1 MSYKTGFY
9 EGRLGI
15 GLSSTMGMGDGNPRY
30 PLDINGDIRL
40 TGSIVNGDGQVLSLV
55 PTESLWT
62 IGNSNLSY
70 TGGNVG
76 IGTTSPS
83 DFLTVRHGTSSGST
97 YRGIALEE
105 NDGTL
110 RWRTALTGANG
121 SNHCYQYMVNAS
133 GTTTVQIHADGNSY
147 FNAGNV
153 GIGTTTPQS
162 GLDIHKS
169 HPLTGLME
177 SDGITFST
185 EAVGSPNWGLGYI
198 GGYHKANNGSA
209 SGFPGGIIFK
219 TKPANSTADYNFN
232 DSMVIDAAGNVG
244 IGTTEPKAKL
254 HVEGGH
260 LLITEGEK
268 SKDETGGCIQ
278 FHSVENG
285 SDTAMWGQDYAHS
298 LIADVKYGS
307 GGYNEN
313 SEMMFYKGNNADGS
327 YGPDRFHFIGTGDF
341 RITLGGTSDATGKHG
356 HEVARHHSS
365 WANGQTPK
373 FIVKSSGNVGIGTTS
388 PDGLLDIEGNTNS
401 GVRTYH
407 KNLSTGTSSYVEK
420 TFKAGD
426 NELRIGVSADSYS
439 DSNWNNAWLY
449 SLHKNL
455 KLTTAY
461 DMIFCAGGA
470 STERMRITSI
480 GRIEQTITDSYL
492 QSWNRSGHSQWWA
505 HIESSYF
512 TIHRNGVG
520 HCGRFYASTNE
531 NGLVFN
537 RACRANYTQYY
548 TNYGGWNAGL
558 LCGAGP
564 MGGSSPLNWT
574 ASYACVFT
582 TNGNLHLDNK
592 SGYTTYI
599 NYYSSGNIHLCS
611 AGGKVTIGGT
621 TASAPLHVHGY
632 ASDSGQAYW
641 ISRSDGWW
649 GNNQNY
655 TVNFG
660 AQIDYGL
667 WVGGRLGVAS
677 DRRIKEN
684 IVDVPDHDALEMLR
698 NIPCRYY
705 EYKDKV
711 SRGIDKTI
719 GFIAQEVREKMP
731 MAVSLQKSLIP
742 NEMRKLENISWEE
755 ITDNSTKR
763 YKLTSDLSD
772 CNGIIYRFFVSNEP
786 SGNDECKKEIIGNQD
801 DTFTFEKKW
810 NNVFC
815 YGKEVDDFHVL
826 DKQKLFALNFSATQE
841 LDRKVIAL
849 ENENA
854 ELKTKVNT
862 LESELAAIKQH
873 LGI

>member
-1 MSYKTGFY
+1 MSFKD
-9 EGRLGI
+9 GRI
-15 GLSSTMGMGDGNPRY
+15 GVGKDPIF
-30 PLDINGDIRL
+30 PLDISGSARIDGDLVLGGRFSDSAGNPILLGGGSGATSTPQQNQDGVPSWSSSSLKTSFSGNVGIGIDPTTIALNVRPSGNDNGIKVQTSTSNTYAYSAQFLGNSGRGLTVVANGAVGIGTTTLSDIEYNNLRIVGNNGNNGSYQIYASDAKYGIYVKTDNESSSYICGQF
-40 TGSIVNGDGQVLSLV
+40 TGSTGKGLQIRSNGNAYFTGGNVGIGTSSPYVPLHASCGTFASTGENSPQAYNTTAYANVSAAFTRTNSDGGNTYGLF
-55 PTESLWT
+55 
-62 IGNSNLSY
+62 IGNLGNTGGTYLQNLSINNNNY
-70 TGGNVG
+70 YNLLLQPNGGNVG
-76 IGTTSPS
+76 IGTTSPGEK
-83 DFLTVRHGTSSGST
+83 LCV
-97 YRGIALEE
+97 
-105 NDGTL
+105 
-110 RWRTALTGANG
+110 NG
-121 SNHCYQYMVNAS
+121 SIQIKGSSNS
-133 GTTTVQIHADGNSY
+133 TVTNESKLIFTRDLADSDESEYIAQIYTANYTG
-147 FNAGNV
+147 
-153 GIGTTTPQS
+153 
-162 GLDIHKS
+162 
-169 HPLTGLME
+169 PLIL
-177 SDGITFST
+177 
-185 EAVGSPNWGLGYI
+185 EAARG
-198 GGYHKANNGSA
+198 GGYVKTISNRA
-209 SGFPGGIIFK
+209 STDPLFVVNRI
-219 TKPANSTADYNFN
+219 N
-232 DSMVIDAAGNVG
+232 DSDKFTVTGN
-244 IGTTEPKAKL
+244 
-254 HVEGGH
+254 
-260 LLITEGEK
+260 
-268 SKDETGGCIQ
+268 
-278 FHSVENG
+278 
-285 SDTAMWGQDYAHS
+285 
-298 LIADVKYGS
+298 
-307 GGYNEN
+307 
-313 SEMMFYKGNNADGS
+313 
-327 YGPDRFHFIGTGDF
+327 
-341 RITLGGTSDATGKHG
+341 
-356 HEVARHHSS
+356 
-365 WANGQTPK
+365 
-373 FIVKSSGNVGIGTTS
+373 
-388 PDGLLDIEGNTNS
+388 
-401 GVRTYH
+401 
-407 KNLSTGTSSYVEK
+407 
-420 TFKAGD
+420 
-426 NELRIGVSADSYS
+426 
-439 DSNWNNAWLY
+439 
-449 SLHKNL
+449 
-455 KLTTAY
+455 
-461 DMIFCAGGA
+461 
-470 STERMRITSI
+470 
-480 GRIEQTITDSYL
+480 GRIYTECSDQYI
-492 QSWNRSGHSQWWA
+492 QSWNRSGHSQWWT
-505 HIESSYF
+505 HIENSYF

-548 TNYGGWNAGL
+548 TNYSGWNAGL

-592 SGYTTYI
+592 SGKSMYL

-611 AGGKVTIGGT
+611 AGGKVTIGGS

-632 ASDSGQAYW
+632 ASDGGQAYW

-841 LDRKVIAL
+841 LDKQQLLDKAKIETLTKENYDQNVKIL
-849 ENENA
+849 DLCKENES
-854 ELKTKVNT
+854 LKARLAKI
-862 LESELAAIKQH
+862 ESF
-873 LGI
+873 LGL